1 MESMSRRYKYEFEI
15 EEEYLTITSKSYS
28 TLTNEYRASKTIY
41 LHKEDVLWVINT
53 IRSFKKELYNR
64 GSDQISLSHSEDD
77 FILLE
82 MGGSDADRSYYG
94 NVEIC
99 CKNSISD
106 YDTVHI
112 PYYGPAP
119 MAPSG
124 NGEGHLYKFLMKLEE
139 FVPENQKKDIIPQWT

>member
-15 EEEYLTITSKSYS
+15 EEDYLTITSKSYS

-64 GSDQISLSHSEDD
+64 GSDDEWLIHNENDHISID
-77 FILLE
+77 

-94 NVEIC
+94 DVR
-99 CKNSISD
+99 ISCTNTKSD
-106 YDTVHI
+106 HDSVHI
-112 PYYGPAP
+112 PYYGPDP

-124 NGEGHLYKFLMKLEE
+124 KGEGHLYKFLMKFEE
-139 FVPENQKKDIIPQWT
+139 FVPEEQKKDIIPQW